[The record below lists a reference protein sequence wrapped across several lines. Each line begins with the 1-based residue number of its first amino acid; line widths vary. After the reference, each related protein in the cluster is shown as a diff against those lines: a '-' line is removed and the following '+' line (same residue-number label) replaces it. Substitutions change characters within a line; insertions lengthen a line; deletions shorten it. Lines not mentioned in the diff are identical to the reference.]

1 MRLGTK
7 LYERSIK
14 MKLEPIVGKAYR
26 VFCIVVGVALCAIPF
41 LLSVPIWVKVVL
53 PILGIV
59 SICTGLTGW

>member
-7 LYERSIK
+7 RHERSIK
-14 MKLEPIVGKAYR
+14 MKVEPNVGKAYR

-41 LLSVPIWVKVVL
+41 LLPLPAWVKVAV

-59 SICTGLTGW
+59 SIATGLTGW